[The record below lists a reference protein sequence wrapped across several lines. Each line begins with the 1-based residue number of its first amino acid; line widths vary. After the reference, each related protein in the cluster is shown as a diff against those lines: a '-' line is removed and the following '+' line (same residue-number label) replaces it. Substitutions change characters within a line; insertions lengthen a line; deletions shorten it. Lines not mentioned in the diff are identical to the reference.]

1 MAGEA
6 SASRNRFL
14 QVSSF
19 GCEGGG
25 AGILTSHRQDFS
37 LKSVRRIGRK
47 SMKKSLLVL
56 LTVVALAFFGYAC
69 KQEQTTN
76 ATDTG
81 ATATDTGMSSTSSTM
96 STTET
101 SMTGTTSTM
110 SSTDTTGTT
119 ATMSSTDTSGTS
131 GTMGTMGT
139 TATTTTTKT
148 KTTKKKKG

>member
-69 KQEQTTN
+69 KQEQSTTT
-76 ATDTG
+76 TDTG

-96 STTET
+96 SSTDT
-101 SMTGTTSTM
+101 SMTGTTGTM
-110 SSTDTTGTT
+110 STTDTTG
-119 ATMSSTDTSGTS
+119 TMSSTDTSGTV

-139 TATTTTTKT
+139 
-148 KTTKKKKG
+148 